1 MGACGSKSSNAGG
14 GAGSGVG
21 ARSLSKWETQ
31 AADIND
37 GSETDG
43 VPVDG
48 EAVAVAE
55 NEEAKDLALNCVV
68 VDPTDSEFCLT
79 AWEDGS
85 IRRLH
90 WRSQRVV
97 ATWTPHTR
105 AVNRLVMS
113 GSDQQ
118 QLTTYS
124 CSRDTTIAVL
134 RGETSAP
141 VSILRGHNLSVSAIA
156 VDTTEQ
162 QSLCSGGRDTQTI
175 FWDLPTARIKSKNTM
190 SQNVIT
196 CCKWITHERSL
207 VAQGSE
213 DLSVKIWDERSALR
227 APVQRL
233 DGYVYFPLSID
244 VSSDGL
250 HLLTSSKG
258 FNGVGG
264 EVRVWDRRMGK
275 QLVAL
280 DGHQQDATS
289 CCFLRAQDDS
299 HESMGNLVP
308 VSASKDGT
316 VKVWDVANARLHAE
330 AREGS
335 DALFTS
341 LCALPDHSIVLASTF
356 RGQVLAYYVDVDGQS
371 VAPVQA
377 DSCMQ

>member
-1 MGACGSKSSNAGG
+1 MGACGSKSSSASS
-14 GAGSGVG
+14 GAG
-21 ARSLSKWETQ
+21 ARSLSQWETQ
-31 AADIND
+31 AADVNS
-37 GSETDG
+37 GSAADG

-48 EAVAVAE
+48 EAVVATE
-55 NEEAKDLALNCVV
+55 SEEAKDLALNCVV
-68 VDPTDSEFCLT
+68 LDPTDSEFCLT

-141 VSILRGHNLSVSAIA
+141 VSVLRGHNLSVSAIA

-162 QSLCSGGRDTQTI
+162 KSLCSGGRDTQTI
-175 FWDLPTARIKSKNTM
+175 FWDLPTARIKSKSTT

-196 CCKWITHERSL
+196 CCKWIPRERSL

-213 DLSVKIWDERSALR
+213 DLSIKIWDERSALR

-244 VSSDGL
+244 VSNDGL

-264 EVRVWDRRMGK
+264 EVRVWDRRLGR

-289 CCFLRAQDDS
+289 CCFLRAQDDGQ
-299 HESMGNLVP
+299 SMMGDLVP

-316 VKVWDVANARLHAE
+316 VKVWDIANARLHAE
-330 AREGS
+330 ARESS

-341 LCALPDHSIVLASTF
+341 LCALPDQPIVLASTF
-356 RGQVLAYYVDVDGQS
+356 RGQVLTYHVDVNNQS

-377 DSCMQ
+377 HSSMQE

>member
-1 MGACGSKSSNAGG
+1 MGACGSKSS
-14 GAGSGVG
+14 GAGNASGSGSG
-21 ARSLSKWETQ
+21 ARSLSQWEAQ
-31 AADIND
+31 AADANIVTRD
-37 GSETDG
+37 L
-43 VPVDG
+43 PVDG
-48 EAVAVAE
+48 DAVVVTE
-55 NEEAKDLALNCVV
+55 SEEANDLALNCVV
-68 VDPTDSEFCLT
+68 VDPTDSAFCLT

-85 IRRLH
+85 IRRIH
-90 WRSQRVV
+90 WRSRRVV
-97 ATWTPHTR
+97 DTWTPHTR
-105 AVNRLVMS
+105 AINRLVMS

-124 CSRDTTIAVL
+124 CSRDTTIAIL

-141 VSILRGHNLSVSAIA
+141 VSVLRGHSLSVSAIA
-156 VDTTEQ
+156 VDTMEQ

-175 FWDLPTARIKSKNTM
+175 FWDLPTARIKSKNTT

-196 CCKWITHERSL
+196 CCKWIPHERSL

-233 DGYVYFPLSID
+233 DGYVYFPLSVD

-250 HLLTSSKG
+250 HVLTSSKG

-280 DGHQQDATS
+280 DGHHQDATS
-289 CCFLRAQDDS
+289 CCFLSRSSSQDSQPLGD
-299 HESMGNLVP
+299 LIP

-316 VKVWDVANARLHAE
+316 VKVWDVARARLHAE
-330 AREGS
+330 VRESS

-341 LCALPDHSIVLASTF
+341 LCAVPDQPIVLASTF
-356 RGQVLAYYVDVDGQS
+356 RGQVRAYHVDVDSQS
-371 VAPVQA
+371 VEAMR
-377 DSCMQ
+377 MQE